1 MKFQYFLYEE
11 VHESYGNCSFDQ
23 DQFEAPWNIIFLLK
37 LFYLLFYWI
46 WRVEICDQ
54 NGDSGGLS
62 CERTNLFGL
71 HKLYRRAIRV
81 ITGATWAAV
90 WSGSYSLWYLWS
102 VLSNDVLRRCIC
114 MTSSE
119 ILRAQLTFFFITLLG
134 TIFFFIYVMYSPLYY
149 WWLRECRWYLFLR
162 SL

>member
-1 MKFQYFLYEE
+1 MKGEISVFSLWR
-11 VHESYGNCSFDQ
+11 STWKLYGNCSFDQ

-90 WSGSYSLWYLWS
+90 WSGSSSLLYLWS
-102 VLSNDVLRRCIC
+102 VSSNDVLKAMHLYDFIRN
-114 MTSSE
+114 
-119 ILRAQLTFFFITLLG
+119 LTCLTYFL
-134 TIFFFIYVMYSPLYY
+134 LYY
-149 WWLRECRWYLFLR
+149 AFRNRFFLYICRV
-162 SL
+162 